1 MKIFKYKKANIEY
14 KFHNLFHYILAF
26 KIHSL
31 AEIMQGYL
39 RFQKECHRL
48 QLSRN
53 VWDRPGFVNFV
64 PGPGRD
70 YYLSRK
76 ITLTGKR

>member
-39 RFQKECHRL
+39 RFQKECL
-48 QLSRN
+48 CPVQKL
-53 VWDRPGFVNFV
+53 
-64 PGPGRD
+64 
-70 YYLSRK
+70 K
-76 ITLTGKR
+76 